1 MSFPQIEE
9 LGGYEKALSYYQY
22 STSRMMIGMPSLAK
36 ELLAY
41 RIAHNIID
49 NGDMVVYINHN
60 LPDTLIRFQK
70 WRLSHSPELFRH
82 ATTLEIIDGKRRTGM
97 LNHSFKI
104 GDIVYLNSGSP
115 SLNVTQVTN
124 DNITVTWMVES
135 NMQVQDFP
143 YQCLSYTNNPNW
155 QDDIEIDKKTFIANV
170 NKLISYGYDGNFHGY
185 PEIIDAK
192 YLKNPSEDSTGILV
206 VDDLVLD
213 LENPFID
220 FCAVVYNGDD
230 RKCLFD
236 YFYENDHIDLF
247 LKTNRDELKEYIAKD
262 PANYKNIINEI
273 YGIWHS
279 DWINDID

>member
-22 STSRMMIGMPSLAK
+22 STGRMIGKPSLAK

-41 RIAHNIID
+41 RIAHNII
-49 NGDMVVYINHN
+49 DMVVYINHN

-97 LNHSFKI
+97 LNRSFKI

-155 QDDIEIDKKTFIANV
+155 QDDIEIDKKIFLSNI
-170 NKLISYGYDGNFHGY
+170 NKLISYGYKGNPHGY
-185 PEIIDAK
+185 PEIIDAN
-192 YLKNPSEDSTGILV
+192 YLKNYSEDDAGILI
-206 VDDLVLD
+206 VDDLVFD

-220 FCAVVYNGDD
+220 FCCIVYNGPD
-230 RKCLFD
+230 RKYLFD
-236 YFYENDHIDLF
+236 YFFENDHIVLF
-247 LKTNRDELKEYIAKD
+247 LDTNRAQLKKYISKN
-262 PANYKNIINEI
+262 PADYKHIITEI
-273 YGIWHS
+273 YTCWHS
-279 DWINDID
+279 EWINDTE